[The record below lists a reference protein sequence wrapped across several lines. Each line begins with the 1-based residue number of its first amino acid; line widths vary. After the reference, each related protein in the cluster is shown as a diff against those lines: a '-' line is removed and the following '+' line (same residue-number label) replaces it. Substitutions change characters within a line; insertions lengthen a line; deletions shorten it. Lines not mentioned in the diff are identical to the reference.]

1 MMFNTKKIK
10 ALKKDVDRLE
20 NLYRQ
25 EQMNS
30 NTWKRVMNAQERI
43 IKDLN
48 NEIEQLK
55 AKNVMLKKKYTEVVE
70 DNFKMAEQI
79 YEMRNGDTE

>member
-1 MMFNTKKIK
+1 MFNRKKIK
-10 ALKKDVDRLE
+10 ALKKDVERLDH
-20 NLYRQ
+20 LYRQ
-25 EQMNS
+25 EQMVS
-30 NTWKRVMNAQERI
+30 NTFKRVVNAQETT

-48 NEIEQLK
+48 DEIEELK